1 MHDAAP
7 LRRGPV
13 SNACVA
19 AVFLFALAG
28 TGTARAQV
36 RAPAPDTILVNGKL
50 VVYDGAPAQALA
62 VRDGRIAAIGGT
74 SGIRALAGPSTRVI
88 DLGGRTVI
96 PGLIDSHIH
105 AIRAGLSYTTEVHWL
120 GVRTLKEA
128 LDRIRAAAKT
138 APQGSW
144 LVVAGGWT
152 DRQFHEDRRPTQAE
166 IAAAASD
173 HHVYVQLLY
182 SSVLL
187 DPGGADALGIAGNS
201 EWTARL
207 TVERDRDGKPTGW
220 LSGDNRAISDLYDL
234 LPRPT
239 FAQKLEGT
247 RAFFRAL
254 NAMGITGVSDP
265 GGYNIEVQDYQP
277 LFQVWREHG
286 LTLRVRYSLSAPRR
300 DRELEDFKELTQ
312 VLPMGF
318 GDDWLRFNGI
328 GENVT
333 WGLYNNDN
341 PTDAQKEQ
349 LYEVLRWAVSRG
361 MTATFHWHNDRPVNH
376 LLDVLARV
384 NAETPIAKLRWS
396 VAHLNDASPDSL
408 KRLKAMG
415 VGWLVQNAFY
425 FRGEAFLGQR
435 GAEAARLVPPL
446 ASALRLKLPVGGG
459 TDAHRVMAPNP
470 FVSLQWMLD
479 GKTISGVAMR
489 APPEL
494 PTRIEALRLYTQ
506 GSAWFSFEE
515 NARGALAVGQ
525 LADLAVLSRD
535 YLSVPIEKIG
545 GTVSLLTMVGGRI
558 VYADGPY
565 AVLEEKSRCGGF
577 SHSTMMGRPITSPS
591 APPTAASPSQISSDP
606 KSRRSSPCA
615 RPGD

>member
-1 MHDAAP
+1 MRFSVSA
-7 LRRGPV
+7 RR
-13 SNACVA
+13 
-19 AVFLFALAG
+19 
-28 TGTARAQV
+28 ARRYQ
-36 RAPAPDTILVNGKL
+36 APAPDTILINGKL

-62 VRDGRIAAIGGT
+62 VRDGKIAAIGDAA
-74 SGIRALAGPSTRVI
+74 GIRALAGPSTRVI

-105 AIRAGLSYTTEVHWL
+105 AIRAGLSYTTEVHWF

-152 DRQFHEDRRPTQAE
+152 DRQFREDRRPTQAE
-166 IAAAASD
+166 IAAAAPD
-173 HHVYVQLLY
+173 HHVYIQLLY
-182 SSVLL
+182 SNVLL
-187 DPGGADALGIAGNS
+187 DPGGADALDISDKAGNS
-201 EWTARL
+201 GLAARL
-207 TVERDRDGKPTGW
+207 TIERDRDGKPTGW
-220 LSGDNRAISDLYDL
+220 LAGDNRAISDLFNL

-239 FAQKLEGT
+239 FAQKLAGT

-265 GGYNIEVQDYQP
+265 GGYNIEIRDYQP

-300 DRELEDFKELTQ
+300 DHELEDFKELTQ
-312 VLPMGF
+312 MLPMGF

-333 WGLYNNDN
+333 WGHYNNDN
-341 PTDAQKEQ
+341 PSDAQKEQ
-349 LYEVLRWAVSRG
+349 LAAVLRWAVRGG
-361 MTATFHWHNDRPVNH
+361 MTATFHWHNDRPVHH
-376 LLDVLARV
+376 LLDVVERV
-384 NAETPIAKLRWS
+384 NAETSVAKLRWS
-396 VAHLNDASPDSL
+396 IAHLNDASMETL
-408 KRLKAMG
+408 KRLKTMG
-415 VGWLVQNAFY
+415 MGWLVQNAFY

-435 GAEAARLVPPL
+435 GMDAARLVPPL
-446 ASALRLKLPVGGG
+446 ASALRMKLPVGGG
-459 TDAHRVMAPNP
+459 TDAHRVMGPNP

-489 APPEL
+489 APEEL

-515 NARGALAVGQ
+515 DSRGALAVGQ

-535 YLSVPIEKIG
+535 YLSVPAGEIG

-565 AVLEEKSRCGGF
+565 AALE
-577 SHSTMMGRPITSPS
+577 
-591 APPTAASPSQISSDP
+591 
-606 KSRRSSPCA
+606 A
-615 RPGD
+615 RPR